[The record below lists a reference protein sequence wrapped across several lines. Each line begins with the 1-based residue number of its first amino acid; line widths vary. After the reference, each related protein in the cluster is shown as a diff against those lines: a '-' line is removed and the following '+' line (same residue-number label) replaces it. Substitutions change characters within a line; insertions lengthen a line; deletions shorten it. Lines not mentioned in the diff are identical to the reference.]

1 MPPYEEETNTRTPEA
16 PGPSESGSPAG
27 SGSGAVGDAAPGGAK
42 ASRHGRTLLLVAV
55 SLGFVIALLSS
66 SIKNT
71 LTAFYVSMTEDFD
84 VSRGT
89 FAIAPSAF
97 MLTYA
102 IASPVMGFVA
112 DRFGA
117 RKSLAGGLVL
127 GGVLFLAGG
136 YTESFGVFTLVYGVG
151 LAVSYTAIS
160 YVPLGVLVD
169 ELFPPHRRG
178 VTYAILMN
186 GTAVGF
192 VALLP
197 LWIHL
202 DEGTVWRSVFQW
214 LGVTL
219 LVVTVVALLVLPKE
233 PGAGAGAAQDGGA
246 APERKS
252 SAGMLSEVLG
262 SRVFWAVSLAFFGC
276 GVTMA
281 FVDVHLVAHLDHIGL
296 GGSVAGT
303 TVALLGAAEIVGALI
318 AGYYCDRGH
327 GLKVLAGSY
336 LVRSLSLVV
345 LMAAPNALA
354 ANIFGLLFGI
364 TYLGTVVASS
374 MYLIN
379 SLDARAKGLA
389 LGLMWFIHQIGAFVA
404 SEGGGISYDTLQSYD
419 PVVVGSA
426 VIALVST
433 VIVAV
438 RLPKALRAAGTDGGS
453 APGDGPS
460 DGGPSDGVKGGDIKG
475 GGAKDGG
482 AAGGTAPGSA
492 AGR

>member
-1 MPPYEEETNTRTPEA
+1 MPPFEEETSTRTPEA
-16 PGPSESGSPAG
+16 SGPPESTG
-27 SGSGAVGDAAPGGAK
+27 SG
-42 ASRHGRTLLLVAV
+42 ASRHGRTLLWVAV
-55 SLGFVIALLSS
+55 ALGFVIALLSS

-102 IASPVMGFVA
+102 IASPVMGYVA

-136 YTESFGVFTLVYGVG
+136 FTQSFAVFTLVYGVG

-169 ELFPPHRRG
+169 EMFPPERRG

-197 LWIHL
+197 LWIQI
-202 DEGTVWRSVFQW
+202 DEGTVWRTVFRW
-214 LGVTL
+214 LGVVL
-219 LVVTVVALLVLPKE
+219 LVITVVALFVLPKE
-233 PGAGAGAAQDGGA
+233 TGGAAEGGA
-246 APERKS
+246 APQRKS

-262 SRVFWAVSLAFFGC
+262 SRVFWTVSLAFFGC

-296 GGSVAGT
+296 GGTVAST
-303 TVALLGAAEIVGALI
+303 TVALLGAAEIVGALV

-345 LMAAPNALA
+345 LMAAPTALA
-354 ANIFGLLFGI
+354 ANVFGLLFGI

-433 VIVAV
+433 VIIAV
-438 RLPKALRAAGTDGGS
+438 WLPKALRGARDEAEADGT
-453 APGDGPS
+453 
-460 DGGPSDGVKGGDIKG
+460 
-475 GGAKDGG
+475 
-482 AAGGTAPGSA
+482 GGTAPEA
-492 AGR
+492 VAER

>member
-1 MPPYEEETNTRTPEA
+1 MPPSEEETSTRTPEA
-16 PGPSESGSPAG
+16 PPSGG
-27 SGSGAVGDAAPGGAK
+27 SGGSAGAGV
-42 ASRHGRTLLLVAV
+42 SRHGRTLLFVAV
-55 SLGFVIALLSS
+55 ALGFVIALLSS

-102 IASPVMGFVA
+102 VASPVMGFVA

-127 GGVLFLAGG
+127 GGVLFLVGG
-136 YTESFGVFTLVYGVG
+136 YTQSFAVFTVVYGVG
-151 LAVSYTAIS
+151 LAISYTAIS

-197 LWIHL
+197 LWIQL
-202 DEGTVWRSVFQW
+202 DEGTVWRSVFRW
-214 LGVTL
+214 LGIVL
-219 LVVTVVALLVLPKE
+219 LVITVVALLVLPKE
-233 PGAGAGAAQDGGA
+233 GGSAGAAAREGA
-246 APERKS
+246 EPQRKTS
-252 SAGMLSEVLG
+252 QGMLSEVLG
-262 SRVFWAVSLAFFGC
+262 SRVFWTISLAFFGC

-296 GGSVAGT
+296 GANVAST
-303 TVALLGAAEIVGALI
+303 TVALLGAAEIVGALV
-318 AGYYCDRGH
+318 AGYFCDRGH
-327 GLKVLAGSY
+327 GVKVLVWSY
-336 LVRSLSLVV
+336 LVRALSLVI
-345 LMAAPNALA
+345 LMAAPTALA
-354 ANIFGLLFGI
+354 ANVFGLLFGI

-419 PVVVGSA
+419 PVVVFSA

-433 VIVAV
+433 VIIAV
-438 RLPKALRAAGTDGGS
+438 WLPRVLRATAAPAVDGKVPDGKTPDGQTAGSETADGKALGT
-453 APGDGPS
+453 
-460 DGGPSDGVKGGDIKG
+460 
-475 GGAKDGG
+475 G
-482 AAGGTAPGSA
+482 AAE
-492 AGR
+492 R

>member
-1 MPPYEEETNTRTPEA
+1 MPPFEEETSTRTPE
-16 PGPSESGSPAG
+16 PPP
-27 SGSGAVGDAAPGGAK
+27 PGGPA
-42 ASRHGRTLLLVAV
+42 AAGVSGHGRTLLFVAV
-55 SLGFVIALLSS
+55 ALGFVIALLSS

-102 IASPVMGFVA
+102 VASPVMGFVA

-136 YTESFGVFTLVYGVG
+136 FTQSFAVFTVVYGVG
-151 LAVSYTAIS
+151 LAISYTAIS

-197 LWIHL
+197 LWIQL
-202 DEGTVWRSVFQW
+202 DEGTVWRSVFRW
-214 LGVTL
+214 LGVVL

-233 PGAGAGAAQDGGA
+233 GGSAGVPAQEGA
-246 APERKS
+246 APQRKS
-252 SAGMLSEVLG
+252 SQGMLSEVLG
-262 SRVFWAVSLAFFGC
+262 SRVFWTISLAFFGC

-296 GGSVAGT
+296 GANVAST

-327 GLKVLAGSY
+327 GVKVLVLSY
-336 LVRSLSLVV
+336 LVRALSLVI
-345 LMAAPNALA
+345 LMAAPTALA
-354 ANIFGLLFGI
+354 ANVFGLLFGI

-419 PVVVGSA
+419 PVVVFSA

-433 VIVAV
+433 VIIAV
-438 RLPKALRAAGTDGGS
+438 WLPRVLRATAAPAPDGKTADAG
-453 APGDGPS
+453 AS
-460 DGGPSDGVKGGDIKG
+460 DGKTADGKAVD
-475 GGAKDGG
+475 AG
-482 AAGGTAPGSA
+482 AAE
-492 AGR
+492 R

>member
-1 MPPYEEETNTRTPEA
+1 MPPFEEETPTRDQKTPTRAPEA
-16 PGPSESGSPAG
+16 PVPPESAGSPAPEA
-27 SGSGAVGDAAPGGAK
+27 SGGPGV
-42 ASRHGRTLLLVAV
+42 SRHGRTLLLVAV

-71 LTAFYVSMTEDFD
+71 VTAFYVSMTEDFD

-136 YTESFGVFTLVYGVG
+136 LTHSFAVFTLVYGVG
-151 LAVSYTAIS
+151 LAISYTAVS

-214 LGVTL
+214 LGVIL
-219 LVVTVVALLVLPKE
+219 LVVTVAALLILPKE
-233 PGAGAGAAQDGGA
+233 PSAAAGGGGA
-246 APERKS
+246 APARKS

-262 SRVFWAVSLAFFGC
+262 SRVFWTVSLAFFGC

-345 LMAAPNALA
+345 LMAAPTALA
-354 ANIFGLLFGI
+354 ANVFGLLFGI

-438 RLPKALRAAGTDGGS
+438 WLPKALRAAGTGAGGDGTP
-453 APGDGPS
+453 APGASGAGAS
-460 DGGPSDGVKGGDIKG
+460 GAGAAGGGASGGG
-475 GGAKDGG
+475 ASGGAKDG
-482 AAGGTAPGSA
+482 AAPEA
-492 AGR
+492 AADR

>member
-1 MPPYEEETNTRTPEA
+1 MPPFEEETSARTPEE
-16 PGPSESGSPAG
+16 PGPPDPAG
-27 SGSGAVGDAAPGGAK
+27 TGPASRAGAGAGAGADAGAPAPAAAPGGAK

-71 LTAFYVSMTEDFD
+71 LTAFYVSMTEDFG

-136 YTESFGVFTLVYGVG
+136 LTESFAVFTLVYGVG
-151 LAVSYTAIS
+151 LAVSYTAVS

-169 ELFPPHRRG
+169 EMFPPHRRG
-178 VTYAILMN
+178 LTYAILMN

-192 VALLP
+192 IALLP

-219 LVVTVVALLVLPKE
+219 LVVTVLALLLLPKE
-233 PGAGAGAAQDGGA
+233 PSAAAEAPGGA

-262 SRVFWAVSLAFFGC
+262 SRVFWTVSLAFFGC

-345 LMAAPNALA
+345 LMAAPTALA
-354 ANIFGLLFGI
+354 ANVFGLLFGI

-404 SEGGGISYDTLQSYD
+404 SEGGGISYDTLRSYD

-438 RLPKALRAAGTDGGS
+438 WLPKALRAARDG
-453 APGDGPS
+453 AGDPTG
-460 DGGPSDGVKGGDIKG
+460 GGPAG
-475 GGAKDGG
+475 GGRAE
-482 AAGGTAPGSA
+482 AAAE
-492 AGR
+492 R

>member
-1 MPPYEEETNTRTPEA
+1 M
-16 PGPSESGSPAG
+16 
-27 SGSGAVGDAAPGGAK
+27 
-42 ASRHGRTLLLVAV
+42 LLVAV
-55 SLGFVIALLSS
+55 ALGFVIALLSS

-102 IASPVMGFVA
+102 IASPIMGYVA

-136 YTESFGVFTLVYGVG
+136 YTQSFPLFTLVYGVG

-169 ELFPPHRRG
+169 EMFPPERRG
-178 VTYAILMN
+178 ITYAILMN

-197 LWIHL
+197 LWIQI
-202 DEGTVWRSVFQW
+202 DEGDIWRTVFRW
-214 LGVTL
+214 LGVVL
-219 LVVTVVALLVLPKE
+219 LVITVVALVLLPKE
-233 PGAGAGAAQDGGA
+233 PGGATAEDGT
-246 APERKS
+246 PQRKS
-252 SAGMLSEVLG
+252 SEGMLSEVLG
-262 SRVFWAVSLAFFGC
+262 SRVFWTISLAFFGC

-296 GGSVAGT
+296 GGTVAST
-303 TVALLGAAEIVGALI
+303 TVALLGAAEIAGALI

-336 LVRSLSLVV
+336 LLRSLSLVV
-345 LMAAPNALA
+345 LMVAPNALA

-404 SEGGGISYDTLQSYD
+404 SEAGGISYDTLQTYD
-419 PVVVGSA
+419 PVVVGAAAIAMVSA
-426 VIALVST
+426 VIIAVWLPRVLGRASVGT
-433 VIVAV
+433 KTGDTGDAAPEAVAE
-438 RLPKALRAAGTDGGS
+438 R
-453 APGDGPS
+453 
-460 DGGPSDGVKGGDIKG
+460 
-475 GGAKDGG
+475 
-482 AAGGTAPGSA
+482 
-492 AGR
+492 